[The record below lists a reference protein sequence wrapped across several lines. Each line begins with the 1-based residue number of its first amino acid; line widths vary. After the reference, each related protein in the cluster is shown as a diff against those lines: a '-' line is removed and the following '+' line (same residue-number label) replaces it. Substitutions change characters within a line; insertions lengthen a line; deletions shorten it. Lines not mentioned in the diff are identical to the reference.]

1 MAVKPALRDEVD
13 IALLAKGGVT
23 QREMM
28 GTTSYMVKN
37 RMFAFWVAE
46 GLVAKLPS
54 HTRQDML
61 DRKAG
66 VTFQGPQGR
75 GFGEWTTLELSKKGD
90 VKTVIEAAEDAYKYV
105 AGGTAQSKPKARKKS
120 KR

>member
-1 MAVKPALRDEVD
+1 MAVKSELRDQVEAAV
-13 IALLAKGGVT
+13 LKKSGVT
-23 QREMM
+23 PRNMM

-54 HTRQDML
+54 HTRQEML

-66 VTFQGPQGR
+66 VVFQGPQGR
-75 GFGEWTTLELSKKGD
+75 GFGEWTTLELSKKAD
-90 VKTVIEAAEDAYKYV
+90 VETVVNAVDDAYKYV
-105 AGGTAQSKPKARKKS
+105 AGGSAQSKPRAKRKARK
-120 KR
+120 

>member
-1 MAVKPALRDEVD
+1 MAVKPELREQVD
-13 IALLAKGGVT
+13 SALLSKGGVT

-66 VTFQGPQGR
+66 VMFQGPQGR
-75 GFGEWTTLELSKKGD
+75 GFGEWTTLTLEKKKD
-90 VKTVIEAAEDAYKYV
+90 VDAVVEAVNDAYKYV
-105 AGGTAQSKPKARKKS
+105 AGGAGQSKAKPRKKS

>member
-1 MAVKPALRDEVD
+1 MAVKPELREQVD
-13 IALLAKGGVT
+13 SALLSKGGVT

-75 GFGEWTTLELSKKGD
+75 GFGEWTTLEVSKKAD

-105 AGGTAQSKPKARKKS
+105 AGSTQSKAKPRKKS

>member
-1 MAVKPALRDEVD
+1 VAVKADLRSQVEE
-13 IALLAKGGVT
+13 ALLRKNGVT
-23 QREMM
+23 PRDMM

-75 GFGEWTTLELSKKGD
+75 GSREWTTLHLSKKGD
-90 VKTVIEAAEDAYKYV
+90 VDTVLGAVGSAYEHIIGSG
-105 AGGTAQSKPKARKKS
+105 ARTSKRKK
-120 KR
+120 K